1 MGEGIL
7 IYGAVRGKIGKA
19 GEKIRSVLE
28 DIRKQGFSRAKPFSV
43 GKVEKRMERFAER
56 NGITL
61 AKGGLYMTP
70 SALAHATRD
79 SKKAKGITVSA
90 KSLQLFPSNRRNMKL
105 FYDMES
111 KTFIY
116 TDGKA
121 KYVIHPNYSMKI
133 NRKYKEKVNFI
144 TASRLSD
151 VNEFNMQKYKEVKR

>member
-1 MGEGIL
+1 MSEGIL

-79 SKKAKGITVSA
+79 SKKAKGLTVSNNELE
-90 KSLQLFPSNRRNMKL
+90 SFPKRRRGMKL
-105 FYDMES
+105 FYDTTTGNFTYM
-111 KTFIY
+111 
-116 TDGKA
+116 DGKA
-121 KYVIHPNYSMKI
+121 KYIVHPNYSVKMDDGKKKI
-133 NRKYKEKVNFI
+133 INFI
-144 TASRLSD
+144 TASKIA
-151 VNEFNMQKYKEVKR
+151 NTQEFIMDKYKEIKK